1 MASAKVK
8 VAFTDKENMTD
19 VYYVGDV
26 FEGSE
31 ERINELIAS
40 GHVEA
45 TVDEK
50 PKAEKPKAAPHRRKP
65 AAAKE

>member
-1 MASAKVK
+1 MDKAIVK

-40 GHVEA
+40 GHVEMQ
-45 TVDEK
+45 
-50 PKAEKPKAAPHRRKP
+50 AARRRRK
-65 AAAKE
+65 ATTAKE